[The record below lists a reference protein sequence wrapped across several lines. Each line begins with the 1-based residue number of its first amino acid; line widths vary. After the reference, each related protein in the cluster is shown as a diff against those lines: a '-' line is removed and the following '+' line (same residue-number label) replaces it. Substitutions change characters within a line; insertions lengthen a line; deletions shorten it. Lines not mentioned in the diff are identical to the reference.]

1 MSHIAVSCLLVCA
14 MSLQSRADEPAV
26 KLKKDV
32 SLLSFPFK
40 AAEAKAAQEAWA
52 KSLGKTVVE
61 KNSLEMELVLI
72 PPGKFLMGSPANE
85 KDRKTDAAQVE
96 VTLTE
101 AFWLGKTEVTQG
113 QWVQVMSTTPW
124 KVKTYVKEGRDYP
137 ATFVSWDDAQK
148 FVKKLS
154 QREGVVYRL
163 PTEAEWE
170 WCCRAGTSSSWS
182 FGATEKDVMHYA
194 WYGGFF
200 AGSSKY
206 YAAASKGNTKD
217 EQYAHQVDQKLANPF
232 GLHDMHGNVAEWCED
247 VKIDV
252 LPGGTNPKV
261 TIAGQLR
268 VIRGGSWTADL
279 RRLRSAHRG
288 EAAPA
293 SRNGGIGFRVL
304 RTP

>member
-1 MSHIAVSCLLVCA
+1 M
-14 MSLQSRADEPAV
+14 
-26 KLKKDV
+26 
-32 SLLSFPFK
+32 
-40 AAEAKAAQEAWA
+40 
-52 KSLGKTVVE
+52 VE

-124 KVKTYVKEGRDYP
+124 QGHSYVKEGRDY
-137 ATFVSWDDAQK
+137 AAMYVSWDDAQK

-154 QREGVVYRL
+154 QREGVAYRL

-170 WCCRAGTSSSWS
+170 WSCRAGTSSRWS
-182 FGATEKDVMHYA
+182 FGATEKDVTHYA
-194 WYGGFF
+194 WYGGI
-200 AGSSKY
+200 GSDVN
-206 YAAASKGNTKD
+206 SKGNTKD
-217 EQYAHQVDQKLANPF
+217 EQYVHQVDQKLPNPF